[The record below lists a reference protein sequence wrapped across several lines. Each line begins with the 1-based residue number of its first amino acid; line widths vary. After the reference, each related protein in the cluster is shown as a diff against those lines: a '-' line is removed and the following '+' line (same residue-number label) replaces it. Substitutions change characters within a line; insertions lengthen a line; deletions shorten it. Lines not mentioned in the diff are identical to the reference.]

1 MLTVPT
7 QPVASQVFS
16 VLLDNQ
22 QVRIRLRQLNTGL
35 FMNLESEG
43 EEIIGLVVCQ
53 NLNRIVR
60 NKYLGFIGDLV
71 FLDSTGAGADPYYTG
86 LSSRWQLIY
95 LEEADLPLQT

>member
-86 LSSRWQLIY
+86 LGSRWQLIY